1 MKRGMLPLRK
11 VSPTRVALTTYYSK
25 LFVNRSQRKVDDYG
39 SWLIQNILLMAEVPA
54 ETGPRISNLVYGR
67 AFKHTVTQPRHFS
80 ILATKFK
87 EFEVA
92 NIHFHFDIGYW
103 QEKLGEAVVNSYI
116 DSHEMPCGWLHG
128 DRLVVMSDVGTLY
141 VKGAESDG
149 ATTIEELLGLD
160 LSKAPTDVV
169 DLTFMGKNIPIGVVL
184 GYFYGVSNLLRLLKP
199 QTRVVARGARADI
212 QPHEFAVK
220 FADVALIFSR
230 EDRLASL
237 VFSGFNA
244 YHKSVT
250 IYNFDE
256 FNRKDVYGS
265 ILDRQGLGS
274 RYVREL
280 DNMRALFIDP
290 ISKQLLADM
299 NEPTEFPPL
308 LLRAVNLLLTD
319 YHPEE
324 IDGKFRREKGYERV
338 AGHVYAELTKGL
350 RRYKSRPVTSR
361 AQVEI
366 PPTAVWSAIQSD
378 PSVTGIEESN
388 PIHNLKEKANLTF
401 GGVGGRSSRSLV
413 RSTRAFHPNDLG
425 VVSEATVD
433 SSDVAVT
440 TFLSANPRLATL
452 RGVHSTEPLDFS
464 NTTQFLSP
472 SALISPGATHD
483 DGKRVNE

>member
-1 MKRGMLPLRK
+1 MLPLRK

-39 SWLIQNILLMAEVPA
+39 SWLVSNILLLCEVEQADGAPKI
-54 ETGPRISNLVYGR
+54 TDVVYGR
-67 AFKHTVTQPRHFS
+67 AFKHTETQPRHFS
-80 ILATKFK
+80 VLATKFK
-87 EFEVA
+87 EFKTA
-92 NIHFHFDIGYW
+92 NIHFRFDIGYW
-103 QEKLGEAVVNSYI
+103 KEQLGAEVIASYQ
-116 DSHEMPCGWLHG
+116 SEGELPCGWLQENK
-128 DRLVVMSDVGTLY
+128 LVIMSDNGSLY
-141 VKGAESDG
+141 VKGSENDG
-149 ATTIEELLGLD
+149 ATTIEELLSLD

-169 DLTFMGKNIPIGVVL
+169 DLTFMGKNIPMGIVL
-184 GYFYGVSNLLRLLKP
+184 GYFYGISTLLRLLKV
-199 QTRVVARGARADI
+199 QTRVVPRGTRADL
-212 QPHEFAVK
+212 QPDEFSVK
-220 FADVALIFSR
+220 FADVSLIFSR
-230 EDRLASL
+230 EDRLATL

-250 IYNFDE
+250 VYNYDE
-256 FNRKDVYGS
+256 FNRPDVYGS
-265 ILDRQGLGS
+265 VLDRQGLGS

-280 DNMRALFIDP
+280 DNMKALFVDP
-290 ISKQLLADM
+290 ISKSLLADM

-308 LLRAVNLLLTD
+308 LLRATTLLLND

-324 IDGKFRREKGYERV
+324 IDGRFRREKGYERI

-366 PPTAVWSAIQSD
+366 APNAVWTAIQSD

-388 PIHNLKEKANLTF
+388 PIHNLKDKENLTF
-401 GGVGGRSSRSLV
+401 GGTGGRSSRSLV

-440 TFLSANPRLATL
+440 TFLSANPRFATL
-452 RGVHSTEPLDFS
+452 RGVHATEPLDFT
-464 NTTQFLSP
+464 NTTQFLST
-472 SALISPGATHD
+472 SALLSPGATHD
-483 DGKRVNE
+483 DGKRVNKVIN